1 MSGEGFIR
9 VNSGTNGTKKGAAG
23 SLKVRNGIQSAASP
37 NGEPGDDMEEN
48 HVGRVLRTAY
58 QSMVEET
65 IPDEMLDLLNRLG

>member
-9 VNSGTNGTKKGAAG
+9 VNSGTNGTKRGATGSFKMRKGAQTA
-23 SLKVRNGIQSAASP
+23 VSP
-37 NGEPGDDMEEN
+37 NGDPSGETEEN

-58 QSMVEET
+58 QSMVEES